1 MDTFPIEPFRQRI
14 AALAAEGIYV
24 GTSSWKYEGW
34 LGLIYSPEKYM
45 RYFKQGAPK
54 LLKGRFQKEC
64 LAEYALTFKTV
75 CLDAGFYQF
84 PTPQMLEG
92 YFSQVPSDFRLSLKV
107 TEDITVLRYP
117 NLPRYGSRA
126 GQLNTRFLDVEFFA
140 SQFLA
145 PLAPYR
151 DRVGTLIFE
160 FSHFHLGDWE
170 RGRDF
175 VAALDTF
182 LDRLPKGWDY
192 SVEIRNESLLHP
204 RYFEALK
211 LNNVAH
217 TYNSWS
223 RMPPVAEQM
232 RMVGSETGDFVTAR
246 FLLKPGRTYEQA
258 VKAFQ
263 PYREIREPIPEARTA
278 LQQLLGRAC
287 FSRSKK
293 RYIYVNNRL
302 EGSAPLTIA
311 AVLEAINATERLT

>member
-151 DRVGTLIFE
+151 VFPFPPRRLGARPGFCGG
-160 FSHFHLGDWE
+160 SGHFLG
-170 RGRDF
+170 
-175 VAALDTF
+175 
-182 LDRLPKGWDY
+182 
-192 SVEIRNESLLHP
+192 
-204 RYFEALK
+204 
-211 LNNVAH
+211 
-217 TYNSWS
+217 
-223 RMPPVAEQM
+223 
-232 RMVGSETGDFVTAR
+232 
-246 FLLKPGRTYEQA
+246 
-258 VKAFQ
+258 
-263 PYREIREPIPEARTA
+263 
-278 LQQLLGRAC
+278 
-287 FSRSKK
+287 
-293 RYIYVNNRL
+293 
-302 EGSAPLTIA
+302 
-311 AVLEAINATERLT
+311 